1 MLRELRI
8 KDFAIIDTL
17 NLSFFEGLN
26 VLSGETGAGKSI
38 IVGALSLLLGGRAS
52 PEMVRSSK
60 ETATIEALFE
70 CAPQG
75 PVAAS
80 LKRWGIDRDDYLI
93 LKRTVSH
100 TGKSKAFINGEGA
113 TLQMLNQLG
122 ADLLGITGQH
132 EHQSLLAVDKHIDI
146 LDTFGNL
153 YPLRSRVEEGYRKLV
168 NLARRLN
175 DLKERERDKQQ
186 RGEFLRFQLKEIEE
200 ANLVEGEET
209 TLREERAILVNAQK
223 LMALTGEAY
232 DLIYHRQGSALEHL
246 RESLAKL
253 KEVRAIDGSVDE
265 LTATLETAFYQTED
279 VGHALKGYQQK
290 INVDPDRLEFVE
302 GRLDEINKL
311 KKKYGDSL
319 EEIDRHREQLAR
331 ELDELESNAAMVAQL
346 TKEIQKVEKET
357 VESAAQ
363 LSRKRSGAASR
374 LSGNTKEELSSLGM
388 KKALFTV
395 ELAQEPGS
403 EGTATQE
410 GLSLGTFTLT
420 PKGIDTV
427 EFFFG
432 PNPGEGLRPLA
443 KIASGGELSRIA
455 LALKKI
461 VTQKKLAATL
471 IFDEVDSGIGGAT
484 AEVVGKKLKEISRFQ
499 QTICITH
506 LPQIASFAD
515 VHQTISKKLAGGRT
529 TTSVQK
535 LESPEERAEEVAR
548 MLGGTTITTKT
559 REHAREMLKRAQG
572 ST

>member
-1 MLRELRI
+1 MLQELRI

-17 NLSFFEGLN
+17 NLSFSEGLN

-38 IVGALSLLLGGRAS
+38 IVGALTLLLGGRAS
-52 PEMVRSSK
+52 AEMVRSSK

-70 CAPQG
+70 CAPHG
-75 PVAAS
+75 PAVAA
-80 LKRWGIDRDDYLI
+80 LKGWGITPDDYLV
-93 LKRTVSH
+93 LKRVVSH
-100 TGKSKAFINGEGA
+100 TGKSRAFINGEGA

-153 YPLRSRVEEGYRKLV
+153 HPLRSRVEKGYRQLV
-168 NLARRLN
+168 HLHQRRH
-175 DLKERERDKQQ
+175 DLQERERDKVQ
-186 RGEFLRFQLKEIEE
+186 RGEFLGFQLKEIED
-200 ANLVEGEET
+200 ADLKGGEDES
-209 TLREERAILVNAQK
+209 LREERTILTHAQK
-223 LMALTGEAY
+223 LMALSGEAY
-232 DLIYHRQGSALEHL
+232 DLIYHRRGSALEHL
-246 RESLAKL
+246 RESLTKL
-253 KEVRAIDGSVDE
+253 QEIASIDGSVDE
-265 LTATLETAFYQTED
+265 LSKTLETALYQTED
-279 VGHALKGYQQK
+279 VGHALKEYQQK
-290 INVDPDRLEFVE
+290 ISFDPGRLEVVE
-302 GRLDEINKL
+302 SRLDEINRI

-319 EEIDRHREQLAR
+319 EEIEGHRKQLR
-331 ELDELESNAAMVAQL
+331 QELEDLESNQAMVAQL
-346 TKEIQKVEKET
+346 TKEILEIEKEMAD
-357 VESAAQ
+357 SATQ
-363 LSRKRSGAASR
+363 LSQKRSRAASR
-374 LSGNTKEELSSLGM
+374 LSGKTKEELVSLGM
-388 KKALFTV
+388 KKALFKV
-395 ELAQEPGS
+395 ELAKETCETNQGN
-403 EGTATQE
+403 QE
-410 GLSLGTFTLT
+410 GLPLGTFRLT

-432 PNPGEGLRPLA
+432 PNPGEGLRPLV
-443 KIASGGELSRIA
+443 KIVSGGELSRIA

-515 VHQTISKKLAGGRT
+515 VHQIIFKKVAGGRT

-535 LESPEERAEEVAR
+535 LDSPEERAEEVAR

-572 ST
+572 IA

>member
-1 MLRELRI
+1 MLQELRI

-17 NLSFFEGLN
+17 NLSFAEGLN

-38 IVGALSLLLGGRAS
+38 IVGALTLLLGGRAS
-52 PEMVRSSK
+52 AEMVRSSK

-75 PVAAS
+75 PTDAA
-80 LKRWGIDRDDYLI
+80 LKGWGIATDDYLV
-93 LKRTVSH
+93 LKRVVSH
-100 TGKSKAFINGEGA
+100 TGKSKAFINGDGA

-122 ADLLGITGQH
+122 ADVLGITGQH

-153 YPLRSRVEEGYRKLV
+153 HPLRSRVEQGYGQ
-168 NLARRLN
+168 LAHLHRRRH
-175 DLKERERDKQQ
+175 DLKERERDKVQ
-186 RGEFLRFQLKEIEE
+186 RGEFLGFQLKEIED
-200 ANLVEGEET
+200 ADLKAGEGAS
-209 TLREERAILVNAQK
+209 LQEERTILTHAQK
-223 LMALTGEAY
+223 LMVLTGEAY

-253 KEVRAIDGSVDE
+253 KEISSIDGSVDE
-265 LTATLETAFYQTED
+265 LVKTLETALYQTED
-279 VGHALKGYQQK
+279 VGHALKEYQQK
-290 INVDPDRLEFVE
+290 ISFDPDRLEVVE
-302 GRLDEINKL
+302 TRLDEISRI
-311 KKKYGDSL
+311 KKKYGNSL
-319 EEIDRHREQLAR
+319 EEIDRHRKQLGQ
-331 ELDELESNAAMVAQL
+331 ELEELESNQAMVEQL
-346 TKEIQKVEKET
+346 TKEIEEIEKET
-357 VESAAQ
+357 LHSATQ
-363 LSRKRSGAASR
+363 LSQKRSRAASR
-374 LSGNTKEELSSLGM
+374 LSGKTKEELVSLGM
-388 KKALFTV
+388 KKALFKV
-395 ELAQEPGS
+395 ELGKETSGKD
-403 EGTATQE
+403 TAAQE
-410 GLSLGTFTLT
+410 GLPLGTFRLT

-432 PNPGEGLRPLA
+432 PNPGEGLRPLV

-471 IFDEVDSGIGGAT
+471 VFDEVDSGIGGAT

-515 VHQTISKKLAGGRT
+515 VHQIIFKKLAGGRT

-535 LESPEERAEEVAR
+535 LDSPEERAEEVAR

-572 ST
+572 IA